1 VTAGRRPGRL
11 PAVRGTLRLKVTA
24 VSALAVLV
32 VLALGSLGLV
42 LAQRHALVESMD
54 ELLDQHADALEVR
67 ARSERPLQPSDLPS
81 DDVVAQVVAAD
92 GRVLAASP
100 DLEEALPG
108 GAEDFGPATVRLPG
122 ADEETRLLVRAVD
135 GTTIRMAGSLDD
147 VQDSTASLAGTLVLA
162 VPLSTAVLAAV
173 LWWAV
178 GRALRPV
185 EAIRARVD
193 RITGSDLDQR
203 VPEPATAAEIARL
216 ASTMNAMLARL
227 QESAERQRR
236 FVADASHE
244 LRSPLARMRT
254 ELEVDRAHPGSAD
267 PAGTAASVLAETV
280 GLQRLV
286 DDLLLLARGDA
297 DALPQGDRRPVDLD
311 DLVERSIRQV
321 RGDGAVRI
329 DARGVRPAQV
339 AGDGAHLQRAVVN
352 LLENAVRHARGEVVV
367 TVAET
372 GDGAAEVVVHDDGP
386 GVPPEDRERVF
397 ERFTRL
403 DDSRTASTGGAGLG
417 LAIAR
422 DIAERH
428 GGTLTLA
435 EGGSAGARFVLRL
448 PVVQAHRNGRITGS
462 GPG

>member
-1 VTAGRRPGRL
+1 MTAGRRPGLLR
-11 PAVRGTLRLKVTA
+11 AVPRTLRLRVTA
-24 VSALAVLV
+24 VAALAVLA
-32 VLALGSLGLV
+32 VLSVASLGLV
-42 LAQRHALVESMD
+42 LAQREALVEALD

-67 ARSERPLQPSDLPS
+67 VQSQRPVHASDLPT
-81 DDVVAQVVAAD
+81 DDVVAQVVGAD
-92 GRVLAASP
+92 GTVLAASP
-100 DLEEALPG
+100 DLEGVLSG
-108 GAEDFGPATVRLPG
+108 RTGKFGPATVEVPATGEEARLVIR
-122 ADEETRLLVRAVD
+122 EVD
-135 GTTIRMAGSLDD
+135 GMTIRVAGSLDD
-147 VQDSTASLAGTLVLA
+147 VHDSTAALAGPLMLV
-162 VPLSTAVLAAV
+162 VPLSTAVLAGL

-193 RITGSDLDQR
+193 RITGTDLDQR
-203 VPEPATAAEIARL
+203 VPEPATADEIARL
-216 ASTMNAMLARL
+216 ARTMNAMLARL

-267 PAGTAASVLAETV
+267 PAGTAASVLTETV
-280 GLQRLV
+280 SLQRLV

-297 DALPQGDRRPVDLD
+297 HALAQGGRLPVDLD
-311 DLVERSIRQV
+311 ELAERLVRQV
-321 RGDGAVRI
+321 RGDGGVRI

-339 AGDGAHLQRAVVN
+339 TGDRAQLQRAVAN
-352 LLENAVRHARGEVVV
+352 LLDNAVRHARTEVVV
-367 TVAET
+367 TVRET
-372 GDGAAEVVVHDDGP
+372 GDGHAEVVVGDDGP
-386 GVPPEDRERVF
+386 GVPPEQRERVF

-403 DDSRTASTGGAGLG
+403 DDARTAGTGGAGLG

-428 GGTLTLA
+428 GGTLTLTSG
-435 EGGSAGARFVLRL
+435 ESSGARFVLRL
-448 PVVQAHRNGRITGS
+448 SVAQEGDEGISRS